1 MKLLKLVASHVMV
14 GVPLPWGV
22 RDTNG
27 KLLLACGYVLHDE
40 AQIVSLLSRGVFVD
54 ADEFHAV
61 EAARNAAPL
70 TNMPKRPPN
79 LFDHWGSASAKLQ
92 QLLKAIE
99 HEPAFNEHMHGL
111 AGEVVALVDHDPD
124 ISIFLAVRQDPSR
137 LPMYGYNHA
146 MHCAV
151 IGMLTAR
158 RLDWPAEQVLTL
170 VKAAMSMNVSIAEM
184 QGKLAAQDGPV
195 TRLQLAAIRSH
206 TVDAVRLLQQ
216 AGVTDTQWLEAVA
229 QHHERPDGSGYPAG
243 LKAQSSLALALRHA
257 DVLMAKI
264 SPRTL
269 RAALP
274 IQEAMR
280 QLFREDGGGAMSTA
294 IIKEFGIYPP
304 GDYVQLKSG
313 ERAVVVRRT
322 EVASKPIVAAI
333 TDNHGRPVTSST
345 RRDTAQPEFA
355 IAGTVADKSPVLRL
369 PPERLYGLPV

>member
-1 MKLLKLVASHVMV
+1 
-14 GVPLPWGV
+14 V
-22 RDTNG
+22 RDANG
-27 KLLLACGYVLHDE
+27 KLLLACGFVLHDE
-40 AQIVSLLSRGVFVD
+40 AQVASLLSRGVYVD
-54 ADEFHAV
+54 AEEFRAV
-61 EAARNAAPL
+61 EAARHPAAL
-70 TNMPKRPPN
+70 TNMPTRPPN
-79 LFDHWGSASAKLQ
+79 LFDHWGGASARLQ
-92 QLLKAIE
+92 HLLKHIGN
-99 HEPAFNEHMHGL
+99 EPAFVESLDTL
-111 AGEVVALVDHDPD
+111 AGEVVTLVEHDPD

-158 RLDWPAEQVLTL
+158 RLDWPAEQVLLL
-170 VKAAMSMNVSIAEM
+170 VKAALTMNVSIAEM
-184 QGKLAAQDGPV
+184 QGKLAGQDVPV
-195 TRLQLAAIRSH
+195 TRSQLDAIRSH
-206 TVDAVRLLQQ
+206 TTDAVKLLNQ
-216 AGVTDTQWLEAVA
+216 AGVTDPQWLEAVG
-229 QHHERPDGSGYPAG
+229 QHHERADGSGYPAG
-243 LKAQSSLALALRHA
+243 ITTPSMLALALRHA

-269 RAALP
+269 RAPLP

-280 QLFREDGGGAMSTA
+280 QLFREDKGGAMSTA

-333 TDNHGRPVTSST
+333 TDHLAKPVTSSI

-355 IAGTVADKSPVLRL
+355 ITGTVADKSPVMRMA
-369 PPERLYGLPV
+369 PERLYGLPI